1 MKENYPL
8 FANSYAKEMQW
19 VEKKTCLQFK
29 KKKKDISVFIQN
41 CLFLFSSPRVN
52 K

>member
-29 KKKKDISVFIQN
+29 KKKDISVFIQN
-41 CLFLFSSPRVN
+41 CLLLSSSPRMN

>member
-8 FANSYAKEMQW
+8 FANSDAKEMQW
-19 VEKKTCLQFK
+19 VENKTCLPL
-29 KKKKDISVFIQN
+29 KKKDISVFIQN
-41 CLFLFSSPRVN
+41 CLLLFSSLCVN

>member
-8 FANSYAKEMQW
+8 FANSYAKEMRW
-19 VEKKTCLQFK
+19 VENKTCLQL
-29 KKKKDISVFIQN
+29 KKKDISVFIQN
-41 CLFLFSSPRVN
+41 CLLLFSLPCMN

>member
-19 VEKKTCLQFK
+19 AEKKTCLQL
-29 KKKKDISVFIQN
+29 KKKDISVFIQN
-41 CLFLFSSPRVN
+41 CLLLFSSPHVN

>member
-29 KKKKDISVFIQN
+29 KKKRYFSLHSKLSLTIFIT
-41 CLFLFSSPRVN
+41 PYE
-52 K
+52 

>member
-29 KKKKDISVFIQN
+29 KKKKIFQ
-41 CLFLFSSPRVN
+41 SSFKIVSFYFHHPV
-52 K
+52 